1 MSIIN
6 LVGGGA
12 VAPAVPNKVVNIL
25 SSYTPGKI
33 GGFYIAHTAGI
44 QSVTKFNTYGTILEV
59 YDNSV
64 KIPMQYKNQVY
75 WYGTVSDGDK
85 VISTT
90 NLTFTVTLPTIPE
103 GLPLTG
109 TTVFI
114 ISLSGSYECIAPTD
128 RTLVT
133 YEGSYSIS
141 KSDNVVTFTVP
152 IANKT
157 VSEIFGTSEIY
168 VYSGN
173 TLNAGDNVW
182 FYAIP
187 YLMRK

>member
-12 VAPAVPNKVVNIL
+12 GAPAVPNKVVNVL
-25 SSYTPGKI
+25 ATYKPPNTS
-33 GGFYIAHTAGI
+33 GFYIAHTAGI
-44 QSVTKFNTYGTILEV
+44 QSVNRYNTYGYVLEV
-59 YDNSV
+59 YDDSV
-64 KIPMQYKNQVY
+64 KIPLQNAGNVY
-75 WYGTVSDGDK
+75 DYGTVSDPDK

-90 NLTFTVTLPTIPE
+90 NLTSTMTLPSIPE

-109 TTVFI
+109 KVVYI
-114 ISLSGSYECIAPTD
+114 IALSGAKQCIAPTD
-128 RTLVT
+128 RPLVT
-133 YEGSYSIS
+133 YEGTYTIS
-141 KSDNVVTFTVP
+141 ESDNVVTFTVP

-168 VYSGN
+168 VYNGN

-182 FYAIP
+182 FYAVP
-187 YLMRK
+187 YMLRK